1 MQVRPDALDAALA
14 KRLPAL
20 VWVHG
25 DEPLL
30 VLEATDAARR
40 VFRAAG
46 HDERLVLAVE
56 RGFKTEALLAE
67 TRALSLFASNR
78 LIELRMTGKPTAELG
93 QALAESAAGIDASTR
108 LLVSSAR
115 LDRKTTESAWF
126 RAVDAHALVVAV
138 YPVERAQLPQWI
150 GQRLGRQ
157 RQRADADTLRFLA
170 ERVEGN
176 LLAAHQEIRKLGLL
190 FPEGLLGDD
199 QVRSAVSN
207 VARYDAFGLSDAMLA
222 GDVAR
227 VLRSIDGLQ
236 AEGEAPPL
244 VLWALTDAVRNLVR
258 LSVARDGGRAPA
270 TLMRELRIFGPRE
283 ALYGQALRRLDTRR
297 LQAALQETA
306 RIDRMAKGLIRE
318 DPWAAMAALATTL
331 AGAAPPVMPAAQAD
345 ANW

>member
-1 MQVRPDALDAALA
+1 MQVRPEALEAALA

-40 VFRAAG
+40 AYRQG
-46 HDERLVLAVE
+46 GYDERLVLSVE
-56 RGFKTEALLAE
+56 RGFKPDALLAE

-78 LIELRMTGKPTAELG
+78 LIELRMSGKPTADLG
-93 QALAESAAGIDASTR
+93 QALAESAAHVDESTR
-108 LLVSSAR
+108 LLVSSPR
-115 LDRKTTESAWF
+115 LDRKATETAWF
-126 RAVDAHALVVAV
+126 RAADTHALVVPV
-138 YPVERAQLPQWI
+138 YPVDRAQLAQWI
-150 GQRLGRQ
+150 GQRLARQ

-190 FPEGLLGDD
+190 FPEGQLAEQ
-199 QVRSAVSN
+199 QVREAVSN
-207 VARYDAFGLSDAMLA
+207 VARYDAFGLADAMLA
-222 GDVAR
+222 GDPAR
-227 VLRSIDGLQ
+227 VLRSVDGLA
-236 AEGEAPPL
+236 AEGEAAPL
-244 VLWALTDAVRNLVR
+244 VLWALADAIRNLVR
-258 LSVARDGGRAPA
+258 LSSARDAGRAPA
-270 TLMRELRIFGPRE
+270 TMMRELRIFGPRE

-297 LQAALQETA
+297 LRAALQEAA
-306 RIDRMAKGLIRE
+306 RIDRMVKGLVRE

-345 ANW
+345 ADW

>member
-1 MQVRPDALDAALA
+1 MQVRPDALDTALA
-14 KRLPAL
+14 KRLPPL

-30 VLEATDAARR
+30 VLEAADAARR
-40 VFRAAG
+40 AFRQAG
-46 HDERLVLAVE
+46 HDERLVLSVE
-56 RGFKTEALLAE
+56 RGFKPEALLAE

-78 LIELRMTGKPTAELG
+78 LIELRMTGKPAADLG
-93 QALAESAAGIDASTR
+93 QVLAESAAGVDEATR
-108 LLVSSAR
+108 LLVSSPR
-115 LDRKTTESAWF
+115 LDRKVTESAWF
-126 RAVDAHALVVAV
+126 KAVDAHALVVAV
-138 YPVERAQLPQWI
+138 YPVERAQLAAWI

-190 FPEGLLGDD
+190 FPEGMLDEE
-199 QVRSAVSN
+199 QVRAAVSN
-207 VARYDAFGLSDAMLA
+207 VARYDAFGLADAMLA
-222 GDVAR
+222 GDAGR
-227 VLRSIDGLQ
+227 VLRSVDGLQ

-244 VLWALTDAVRNLVR
+244 VLWALTEAVRNLVR
-258 LSVARDGGRAPA
+258 LSGARDSGRAPA
-270 TLMRELRIFGPRE
+270 TMMRELRIFGPRE
-283 ALYGQALRRLDTRR
+283 ALYAQALRRLDTRR

-306 RIDRMAKGLIRE
+306 RIDRMIKGLIRE
-318 DPWAAMAALATTL
+318 DPWAAMAALATTV